1 MTGKAVQHDRSS
13 LCVRI
18 QTMKLFIVATPIGN
32 LADITFR
39 AVETLKTVDFIIA
52 EDTRHSKIL
61 LKKYDID
68 TPLKSFHAQSS
79 EAKTQDLIAMIGTG
93 KTAAYISDAG
103 TPGISDPG
111 FRLVHAAVKEGI
123 EVIPI
128 PGASALTTLISVAG
142 VPVDSFQFHGFLP
155 HKKGR
160 QTIIKSF
167 EDSKN
172 AHIFY
177 ESVHRFPKLLGELET
192 FLGPDRVIAVGRE
205 LTKMHEEIFRGTVGE
220 AVGHFEK
227 ENTRGEFVVAVA
239 PKGWKRM
246 NNE

>member
-1 MTGKAVQHDRSS
+1 
-13 LCVRI
+13 
-18 QTMKLFIVATPIGN
+18 MKLYIVATPIGN
-32 LADITFR
+32 LGDMTFR
-39 AVETLKTVDFIIA
+39 AVETLKDVDFVIA

-61 LKKYDID
+61 FKKYDID
-68 TPLKSFHAQSS
+68 TSLKSFHAQSS
-79 EAKTQDLIAMIGTG
+79 DIKISELVKTIKSG

-123 EVIPI
+123 EVVPI

-160 QTIIKSF
+160 QTLLKIFADAKI
-167 EDSKN
+167 

-177 ESVHRFPKLLGELET
+177 ESVHRFPKLLEELST
-192 FLGPDRVIAVGRE
+192 FVGDERVIVVGRE
-205 LTKMHEEIFRGTVGE
+205 LTKMHEEIYRGTVGN
-220 AVGHFEK
+220 AQQNFTK
-227 ENTRGEFVVAVA
+227 DNTKGEFAIVVA
-239 PKGWKRM
+239 PK
-246 NNE
+246 NFVQSA